1 MCDVVQGGVHIV
13 RQVDTLHESYSGL
26 AFRRGGRLRTVG
38 TPVPYM
44 FRSVVQLTRLLWF
57 PHMTGL
63 TSAKQCK
70 VRTNVACRNFFAT
83 HVHLLSWGG
92 GRCVCR
98 SAAVRRAICVFRA
111 PSCSSA
117 AFVCSAVRTAQHAS
131 LRVQRTPLRRN
142 RVTSSALQKE
152 KQMDQSRTSH
162 RHPGSG
168 GRVPHRKR

>member
-1 MCDVVQGGVHIV
+1 VSKLLCHTRALAVVGRGAV
-13 RQVDTLHESYSGL
+13 RVPQRCCTARYLCFLCTL
-26 AFRRGGRLRTVG
+26 
-38 TPVPYM
+38 
-44 FRSVVQLTRLLWF
+44 VQL
-57 PHMTGL
+57 
-63 TSAKQCK
+63 
-70 VRTNVACRNFFAT
+70 N
-83 HVHLLSWGG
+83 
-92 GRCVCR
+92 
-98 SAAVRRAICVFRA
+98 
-111 PSCSSA
+111 CS